1 MKITVSD
8 RYYHD
13 ADCDVAD
20 CECRYCKEHRMLWR
34 DCDTAEE
41 TYDGAG
47 QSWWELRDC
56 PECQRDIKRPNPCA
70 PLVLSSTPALITR
83 SSALVVTLPKNCP
96 IGPMS

>member
-56 PECQRDIKRPNPCA
+56 PECQRDYHARQTKRFIREWEA
-70 PLVLSSTPALITR
+70 SHEQKKPA
-83 SSALVVTLPKNCP
+83 
-96 IGPMS
+96 